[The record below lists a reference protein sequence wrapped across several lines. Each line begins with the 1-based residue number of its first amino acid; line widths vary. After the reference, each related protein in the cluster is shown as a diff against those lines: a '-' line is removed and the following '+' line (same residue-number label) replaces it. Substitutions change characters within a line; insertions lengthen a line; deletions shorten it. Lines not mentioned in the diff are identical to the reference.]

1 MPQNCFWQFT
11 VICIERTKIKK
22 KCPGITDYWKKCQ
35 CSNHF
40 LTGSHENKLWG
51 SLTSWPNAINTF
63 FCFHLFDGNKC
74 APFCFDSSGNSTQS
88 GPCKRLLNYSHF
100 YNLSISLRTLY
111 FSNNLEVRSTYGH
124 RIFQFMQKRR
134 STTDSAADCLA
145 TAWISLRLTLVK
157 LRKFVPDENGRVSVR
172 QRCHHIPASTAAT
185 TTTATPTPT
194 RNPLLRRG
202 RPEQC
207 PSAPT
212 AALRIQ
218 RRQWF

>member
-22 KCPGITDYWKKCQ
+22 KSPGITDYWKKCQ

-111 FSNNLEVRSTYGH
+111 FSNNLEVIGIGFFNLCKNAGLL
-124 RIFQFMQKRR
+124 RILQQ
-134 STTDSAADCLA
+134 
-145 TAWISLRLTLVK
+145 TAWQ
-157 LRKFVPDENGRVSVR
+157 
-172 QRCHHIPASTAAT
+172 QRE
-185 TTTATPTPT
+185 
-194 RNPLLRRG
+194 L
-202 RPEQC
+202 
-207 PSAPT
+207 
-212 AALRIQ
+212 ALDLHL
-218 RRQWF
+218 